1 MNAESGLKILEQLS
15 RRLNKGVEN
24 LVCVMGIAMAV
35 IVATQVFSRYVL
47 NHSLFW
53 SEEIA
58 RFLLVGLT
66 FLGATAAYYHGA
78 HPGVDGLYQR
88 LPKVAKQ
95 TVNLV
100 TISAGLGLFLIM
112 IGHGIGFAWFVRL
125 QITPA
130 IGIPKWI
137 ILGIVPVSGLIFMT
151 HGITFFC
158 QELWSLI
165 SRNRK

>member
-1 MNAESGLKILEQLS
+1 MNAQSGLKLLEHLS
-15 RRLNKGVEN
+15 RRLNEGVEN
-24 LVCVMGIAMAV
+24 LVCVMGIAMAA
-35 IVATQVFSRYVL
+35 IVAAQVFSRYVL

-88 LPKVAKQ
+88 LPKKMKQ
-95 TVNLV
+95 AVNLI

-112 IGHGIGFAWFVRL
+112 IVHGINFSWFVRL

-130 IGIPKWI
+130 LGIPKWI
-137 ILGIVPVSGLIFMT
+137 ILGIVPVSGLIFIT

-158 QELWSLI
+158 QELGDLMN
-165 SRNRK
+165 RNRP